1 MSQAVQNVNVL
12 DTNDNVKIL
21 SNVLKTN
28 VSACTSIGS
37 FYLPQIG
44 RIFMDMLG
52 LYKAVS
58 GIISET
64 VARDGNI
71 ATKTPKIRQLRTV
84 KKEILRL
91 TETYLKR
98 AEDLDAINQ
107 NFIPP
112 LFDAILGDYTRNVPQ
127 ARDAEVLNVMA
138 TIVARLGVG
147 FLVRVPFR
155 HLLTL
160 RSPEHP
166 HSSSTAY
173 ARRRVRTDTRDDQQG
188 LHRVPGA
195 PRWSLPSAACHQLQL
210 LPWYAAPPSR

>member
-12 DTNDNVKIL
+12 DSNDNVKIL

-58 GIISET
+58 GIISES
-64 VARDGNI
+64 VAREGNV

-138 TIVARLGVG
+138 TIVARLGVSLDR
-147 FLVRVPFR
+147 F
-155 HLLTL
+155 HSCSSDLT
-160 RSPEHP
+160 S
-166 HSSSTAY
+166 
-173 ARRRVRTDTRDDQQG
+173 V
-188 LHRVPGA
+188 
-195 PRWSLPSAACHQLQL
+195 
-210 LPWYAAPPSR
+210 

>member
-1 MSQAVQNVNVL
+1 MGQAAQSMDVL
-12 DTNDNVKIL
+12 ANIENIKIL

-44 RIFMDMLG
+44 RIFLDMLG

-64 VARDGNI
+64 IAGDGQSPDFTLLQHFEFVPGPF

-84 KKEILRL
+84 KKEILKL
-91 TETYLKR
+91 METYIKK
-98 AEDLDAINQ
+98 AEDLDAVNA

-112 LFDAILGDYTRNVPQ
+112 LLDAILGDYSRNVAP

-138 TIVARLGVG
+138 TITGRLGVCS
-147 FLVRVPFR
+147 FQYESLNHANMSF
-155 HLLTL
+155 
-160 RSPEHP
+160 
-166 HSSSTAY
+166 ST
-173 ARRRVRTDTRDDQQG
+173 
-188 LHRVPGA
+188 
-195 PRWSLPSAACHQLQL
+195 S
-210 LPWYAAPPSR
+210 